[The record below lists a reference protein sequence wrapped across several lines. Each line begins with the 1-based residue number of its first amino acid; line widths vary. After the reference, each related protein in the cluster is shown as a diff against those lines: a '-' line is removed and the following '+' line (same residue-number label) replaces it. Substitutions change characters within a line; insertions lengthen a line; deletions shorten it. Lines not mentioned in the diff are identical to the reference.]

1 MSIPEPESPKP
12 DESVVETPS
21 PNFLGDLEAQ
31 SKALREE
38 LDTARQRLAVVEK
51 QIADSAADRP
61 NDEALRQQLKQTQEQ
76 LEEVMRDRQ
85 QLQADLERT
94 RAELASKCEELEKL
108 RENQDSDYSV
118 REVTGEIIGVLR
130 KLKVIP
136 KDAKL
141 PTITFSEIG
150 EVLSKAGRRTHEPD

>member
-51 QIADSAADRP
+51 QIADSAADH
-61 NDEALRQQLKQTQEQ
+61 
-76 LEEVMRDRQ
+76 Q

-118 REVTGEIIGVLR
+118 REVTGEIIGMLR

>member
-1 MSIPEPESPKP
+1 MSVSEPEIPKP

-61 NDEALRQQLKQTQEQ
+61 NDEPLRQQLKQTQEQ
-76 LEEVMRDRQ
+76 LEEVTHDRQ
-85 QLQADLERT
+85 QLQAELDRTKRQYLELLETSASRVKELQ
-94 RAELASKCEELEKL
+94 AEQNPAPAIYLPEQVA
-108 RENQDSDYSV
+108 
-118 REVTGEIIGVLR
+118 EIINFLKELLPPDTKWPKRVLPSLR
-130 KLKVIP
+130 NFL
-136 KDAKL
+136 
-141 PTITFSEIG
+141 E
-150 EVLSKAGRRTHEPD
+150 SKED

>member
-1 MSIPEPESPKP
+1 MSVSEPEIPKP

-76 LEEVMRDRQ
+76 LEEVMRDRDELKQ
-85 QLQADLERT
+85 QVETLTADRRQLQTELDRT
-94 RAELASKCEELEKL
+94 REDLSDLKQNLASGSELPEKA
-108 RENQDSDYSV
+108 
-118 REVTGEIIGVLR
+118 GELLNLF
-130 KLKVIP
+130 KSLLPP
-136 KDAKL
+136 KAKL
-141 PTITFSEIG
+141 PNGTI
-150 EVLSKAGRRTHEPD
+150 SKIEKILEG